1 MQPHE
6 PPVGGADGDIVSDL
20 KEDGHVGL
28 YYQTDR
34 GPTAGC
40 KGLGNLPGDGDADG
54 AGVTGDFE
62 AQCLFNEVGDAVA
75 VGVGFWT
82 DDRGVCF
89 AGEVSG
95 GPATVSG
102 GGEDNVAHPGIPGSF
117 TPTGRQRLIGQRPIT
132 RNFQRDGRQNRKFH
146 GRTESEGGEVTRVRH
161 RGKRL
166 LNQRRQW
173 RQ

>member
-6 PPVGGADGDIVSDL
+6 PPVGGADGDIVADL

-28 YYQTDR
+28 YYQTDQ

-54 AGVTGDFE
+54 AGGTGDFE

-89 AGEVSG
+89 AEEVSG
-95 GPATVSG
+95 GPATLSG
-102 GGEDNVAHPGIPGSF
+102 GGEDDVAHPGIPRSVHPLVG
-117 TPTGRQRLIGQRPIT
+117 I
-132 RNFQRDGRQNRKFH
+132 D
-146 GRTESEGGEVTRVRH
+146 
-161 RGKRL
+161 
-166 LNQRRQW
+166 
-173 RQ
+173 